1 MTLDEAISRAIDL
14 NSQVVDGDLGPVYA
28 DMEAE
33 MEKVSNDY
41 DISTLLPGGPNA
53 ELGMAARKKDARSFY
68 SHFRARVRANLCSP
82 DGEFSKMI
90 AASVQGSVGAIVAS
104 LATALALPVAAL
116 GLLVP
121 IAVLIVHS
129 GLEAFC
135 SAD

>member
-53 ELGMAARKKDARSFY
+53 E
-68 SHFRARVRANLCSP
+68 
-82 DGEFSKMI
+82 
-90 AASVQGSVGAIVAS
+90 
-104 LATALALPVAAL
+104 
-116 GLLVP
+116 
-121 IAVLIVHS
+121 
-129 GLEAFC
+129 
-135 SAD
+135 